1 VGGKEKNLKIQ
12 AYHQVPPLKEIKKST
27 TFEELGNPF
36 PSIQLKDQYLKDLL
50 PLTIAHQYH
59 S

>member
-1 VGGKEKNLKIQ
+1 VGGKARNLRIQ
-12 AYHQVPPLKEIKKST
+12 AYHQVLPLKVIEKPV

-59 S
+59 F